1 MSAEPPKKS
10 SALAIVFL
18 TVFIDLLG
26 FGIVIPLLPLYAE
39 HYHPSPLQFG
49 LLMSS
54 YSLMQFIFAPLLGRL
69 SDRIGRRPVLL
80 VSLLGTVLGYLI
92 FAFAHTLTALFLA
105 RILDGITGG
114 NVGTAQAVIADSTS
128 PAERS
133 KGMGMI
139 GMAFGLGFIFGP
151 AIGGFAVHLG
161 EAAPGLFAASLSFL
175 AFLWAFFRLPETR
188 PSGAPLRALTFF
200 SWEALAR
207 SFRLRGVGFL
217 ILIGGVATTAFAT
230 FEVTFS
236 QFVHGTFSLGPSSV
250 AWLFVVIGVTSALTQ
265 GVLIRRLVPRL
276 GEGKIIA
283 WGIGFLCCGFLLLL
297 AVRSVSALI
306 PVIVLLAFGSGLL
319 NPALTGL
326 VSRRTPPEAQ
336 GEVLGSFQAVSSL
349 GRIVGPFW
357 GENVFLRFGPIGP
370 YGTAALLEGV
380 ALALSGNQLRREN
393 RLGGNAP
400 RPEEV
405 IPGERIG
412 PKEIENAGRESRQKE
427 RGT

>member
-1 MSAEPPKKS
+1 VSAKPPRKS
-10 SALAIVFL
+10 SAVLIVFL

-39 HYHPSPLQFG
+39 HYRPSPLQFG

-54 YSLMQFIFAPLLGRL
+54 YSLMQFIFAPILGRL

-80 VSLLGTVLGYLI
+80 VSLLGTVIGYLI
-92 FAFAHTLTALFLA
+92 FAFAHTLTALFVA

-114 NVGTAQAVIADSTS
+114 NIGTAQAVIADSTS
-128 PAERS
+128 PEERS
-133 KGMGMI
+133 KGMGLV

-161 EAAPGLFAASLSFL
+161 EAAPGLFAASLSFV

-188 PSGAPLRALTFF
+188 PSGAPIRTWTFF
-200 SWEALAR
+200 SWGALAR

-217 ILIGGVATTAFAT
+217 ILLGGVATTAFAT

-236 QFVHGTFSLGPSSV
+236 QFLHGTFSLSPSSV
-250 AWLFVVIGVTSALTQ
+250 AWFFVVIGVTSAMTQ
-265 GVLIRRLVPRL
+265 GLLIRRLVPRL
-276 GEGKIIA
+276 GEGRLIA
-283 WGIGFLCCGFLLLL
+283 IGTGFLCGGFLLLL
-297 AVRSVSALI
+297 AVRSVSTLI
-306 PVIVLLAFGSGLL
+306 PVVILLAFGSGLL
-319 NPALTGL
+319 NPALSGL
-326 VSRRTPPEAQ
+326 ISRRTPPEAQ

-380 ALALSGNQLRREN
+380 ALALSGIQLGREN
-393 RLGGNAP
+393 RLGADAP
-400 RPEEV
+400 RSEE
-405 IPGERIG
+405 INQAE
-412 PKEIENAGRESRQKE
+412 RESRQE
-427 RGT
+427 ETGT